1 MIALGSGDPTRLIC
15 SGIIAQAFQ
24 SIRYPILPNI
34 TRVGSR
40 SAQEEILRIRHSS
53 LFVPRDFDI
62 SPYFA
67 VVKPTIEQGFN
78 YRAVKWADHDAPQL
92 ADDLTVGVG

>member
-1 MIALGSGDPTRLIC
+1 MIALGSGDLTRLVC
-15 SGIIAQAFQ
+15 SGIIVQAFQ

-40 SAQEEILRIRHSS
+40 LAQQEILQIHHSS

-67 VVKPTIEQGFN
+67 VVKPTIEQGFDF
-78 YRAVKWADHDAPQL
+78 RAIKWADRREFQLSEGVPVDA
-92 ADDLTVGVG
+92 G

>member
-1 MIALGSGDPTRLIC
+1 MIALGSGDPTRMIC

-34 TRVGSR
+34 TRVGSH
-40 SAQEEILRIRHSS
+40 SAQAEILRIRHSS

-67 VVKPTIEQGFN
+67 VVKPTVEQGFD
-78 YRAVKWADHDAPQL
+78 YRSVKWVDDQGEHPAEDL
-92 ADDLTVGVG
+92 AVSVG